1 MTRLANE
8 TVYDARKRIREKYHS
23 RRRSP
28 PPPINY
34 TLDLDLASEYNIYD
48 RHYLKITDAGHCMKL
63 RPADV
68 NGEIRR
74 LPAYYTLP

>member
-8 TVYDARKRIREKYHS
+8 TVYDARKRIREKNHH

-34 TLDLDLASEYNIYD
+34 TVDLNLASEYNIYD
-48 RHYLKITDAGHCMKL
+48 RHYLEITDADDCLALG
-63 RPADV
+63 PVDV
-68 NGEIRR
+68 NSE
-74 LPAYYTLP
+74 L